1 MVNRVLL
8 LLPVLALI
16 SCQHAPSTLK
26 TFSVR
31 GTIVEF
37 KPQNKTAVIRHERI
51 PGYMNAMTMPFN
63 VRDTNELAQ
72 LEPGDQIDFR
82 LNVTDNESWIDH
94 ITKTGRDAA
103 PVLHSPAARGTE
115 DGPSASTPSPSA
127 ALTTNTPVPPSGAH
141 PLMTYAFTNQFGEP
155 VTLAD
160 FRGQALAIT
169 FFFTRC
175 PIPDYCPRL
184 SKNFE
189 EASTKLASMSDAPTN
204 WHFISVTIDPKFD
217 TPLVLAAY
225 AKRYHADP
233 KHWTFL
239 TGPSDKIADLA
250 RESGVTFEP
259 EKGFFNH
266 NFRTLIIDP
275 VGKLQMSFPVSGNIS
290 DGIVTELL
298 KAASAGKS

>member
-1 MVNRVLL
+1 
-8 LLPVLALI
+8 
-16 SCQHAPSTLK
+16 
-26 TFSVR
+26 
-31 GTIVEF
+31 
-37 KPQNKTAVIRHERI
+37 
-51 PGYMNAMTMPFN
+51 
-63 VRDTNELAQ
+63 
-72 LEPGDQIDFR
+72 
-82 LNVTDNESWIDH
+82 
-94 ITKTGRDAA
+94 
-103 PVLHSPAARGTE
+103 
-115 DGPSASTPSPSA
+115 
-127 ALTTNTPVPPSGAH
+127 
-141 PLMTYAFTNQFGEP
+141 MTYAFTNQFGNA

-217 TPLVLAAY
+217 TPPVLAGY

-239 TGPSDKIADLA
+239 TGPVDRIAELA

-259 EKGFFNH
+259 DKGLFNH

-275 VGKLQMSFPVSGNIS
+275 AGKLQMSFPVSGNIS

>member
-1 MVNRVLL
+1 MLNRVLL
-8 LLPVLALI
+8 LLPVLALV
-16 SCQHAPSTLK
+16 SCQHAPSTAK

-31 GTIVEF
+31 GTVVEL
-37 KPQNKTAVIRHERI
+37 KPENRTAVIRHERI

-72 LEPGDQIDFR
+72 LKPGDQINFR
-82 LNVTDNESWIDH
+82 LVVTDNESSIDH

-103 PVLHSPAARGTE
+103 PPASTLS
-115 DGPSASTPSPSA
+115 PSASV
-127 ALTTNTPVPPSGAH
+127 TTNTPVPPSGAH
-141 PLMTYAFTNQFGEP
+141 PLMTYSFTNQFGTA

-189 EASTKLASMSDAPTN
+189 EASAKLASMSDAPTN

-217 TPLVLAAY
+217 TPPVLAGY
-225 AKRYHADP
+225 AKRYHADA

-259 EKGFFNH
+259 EKGLFNH

-275 VGKLQMSFPVSGNIS
+275 AGKLQMSFPVSGNIS

>member
-1 MVNRVLL
+1 
-8 LLPVLALI
+8 
-16 SCQHAPSTLK
+16 
-26 TFSVR
+26 
-31 GTIVEF
+31 
-37 KPQNKTAVIRHERI
+37 
-51 PGYMNAMTMPFN
+51 
-63 VRDTNELAQ
+63 
-72 LEPGDQIDFR
+72 
-82 LNVTDNESWIDH
+82 
-94 ITKTGRDAA
+94 
-103 PVLHSPAARGTE
+103 
-115 DGPSASTPSPSA
+115 
-127 ALTTNTPVPPSGAH
+127 
-141 PLMTYAFTNQFGEP
+141 MTYAFTNQFGNT

-184 SKNFE
+184 SRNFE
-189 EASTKLASMSDAPTN
+189 EASAKLASMSDAPTN

-217 TPLVLAAY
+217 TPAVLAGY

-239 TGPSDKIADLA
+239 TGPVEKIAQLA

-259 EKGFFNH
+259 DKGLLNH

-275 VGKLQMSFPVSGNIS
+275 AGKLQMSFPVSGNIA